1 VQPLRNVGPLG
12 PVEGGLLP
20 AGAKPRPNGAG
31 PAFADVLGAKLDRA
45 GGLTFSGHAKERIAR
60 RGIELDGPALDRLR
74 GGVELAH
81 AKGSR
86 ESLVL
91 VDDTAFV
98 VSVKNRTVVTAVDR
112 EHMREHVFT
121 NIDSAVIA

>member
-1 VQPLRNVGPLG
+1 MQPLRNVGPLG

-20 AGAKPRPNGAG
+20 AGAKPRRPGAG
-31 PAFADVLGAKLDRA
+31 SFADVLGARLEQP

-60 RGIELDGPALDRLR
+60 RGIELDGAALDRLR
-74 GGVELAH
+74 GGVDLAH